1 MELAHSYPMVPKQ
14 VSWTVIAMHPFKG
27 LTTAA
32 LYKLSY
38 QGVHAGLEIPRMHIS
53 RIRRRET
60 PSALAHRCP
69 CRSKRNGTKS
79 EPATGMTGR
88 HALGCSGYPEFAC
101 VKPPQPLRT
110 GAPVGLSEMAP
121 NMSQRLV

>member
-60 PSALAHRCP
+60 PLSP
-69 CRSKRNGTKS
+69 C
-79 EPATGMTGR
+79 AQ
-88 HALGCSGYPEFAC
+88 
-101 VKPPQPLRT
+101 VPLQ
-110 GAPVGLSEMAP
+110 V
-121 NMSQRLV
+121 